1 MSVIQDTAHGTRTK
15 AETQTDT
22 WPTLPS
28 QDGTLAVVLR
38 HFMSVE
44 ILSFLIV
51 GGLGYVVD
59 VGAFNVL
66 WGMPPF
72 DAWDPIVAK
81 VVAVALAMVVTYLG
95 NVLFTWRGASTSTRQ
110 VLLFIVFN
118 VVGLGFSILTLW
130 ISHDLLDL
138 TSRLDDNLSAN
149 VLGLAMGSVFRYWS
163 YRHFVFDRPRLD
175 GVEPAGNDEPMVATL
190 ARRKRVDSP
199 CGDHPAM
206 GASPRVRP

>member
-22 WPTLPS
+22 RPTQPS
-28 QDGTLAVVLR
+28 QDGTLTVVIR

-44 ILSFLIV
+44 VLSFLIV

-130 ISHDLLDL
+130 TSHDLLDL

-149 VLGLAMGSVFRYWS
+149 VLGLAMGTAFRYWS

-175 GVEPAGNDEPMVATL
+175 GVEPAGNDKLTL
-190 ARRKRVDSP
+190 
-199 CGDHPAM
+199 G
-206 GASPRVRP
+206 